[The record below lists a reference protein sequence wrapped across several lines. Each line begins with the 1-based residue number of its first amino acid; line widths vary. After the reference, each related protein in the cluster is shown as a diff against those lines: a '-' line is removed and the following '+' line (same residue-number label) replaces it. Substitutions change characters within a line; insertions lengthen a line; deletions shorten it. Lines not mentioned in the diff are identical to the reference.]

1 MLAGREG
8 GEMQTIAE
16 RRHVERAGL
25 GDAALV
31 ALARA
36 GDEAAIR
43 AIVQRHNRRLF
54 RVARA
59 VLHDDVEAEDVV
71 QDTYLRAFSRLE
83 AFRGD
88 AALSTWLTRI
98 ALNEALGRLR
108 RRRPMVD
115 LEKLLEIDEALG
127 TTSMTLPRPTAG
139 TDPEADAARGE
150 LRAVLEQAV
159 DELPE
164 AFRLV
169 FVLRTI
175 EEMSTEE
182 TAQHLGIKPEAV
194 KTRLF
199 RAHRLLRGALDRRI
213 ASTFTELFP
222 FGGARCD
229 AMAERVLRRV
239 REQS

>member
-1 MLAGREG
+1 
-8 GEMQTIAE
+8 MQTTAE

-31 ALARA
+31 DLARA

-59 VLHDDVEAEDVV
+59 VLRDDVEAEDAV
-71 QDTYLRAFSRLE
+71 QDAYLRAFSHL
-83 AFRGD
+83 ASFRGE
-88 AALSTWLTRI
+88 AALTTWLTRI

-115 LEKLLEIDEALG
+115 LEKLLELG
-127 TTSMTLPRPTAG
+127 EPLETTAMMVPSPTAG
-139 TDPEADAARGE
+139 IDPEADAARGE
-150 LRAVLEQAV
+150 LRGLLEQAV

-182 TAQHLGIKPEAV
+182 TAQHLAIKPETV
-194 KTRLF
+194 KTRLH
-199 RAHRLLRGALDRRI
+199 RAHRLLRGALDRRM
-213 ASTFTELFP
+213 ASAFTELFP
-222 FGGARCD
+222 FDGARCD
-229 AMAERVLRRV
+229 AMAERVLRRL
-239 REQS
+239 RESP